1 MLCGR
6 QTPYIVLLT
15 NLAILKST
23 TVMSATTSDSEVSG
37 ANNELQAAIRSVI
50 LMKTV
55 LSELLRS
62 NVKTRSH

>member
-1 MLCGR
+1 
-6 QTPYIVLLT
+6 
-15 NLAILKST
+15 
-23 TVMSATTSDSEVSG
+23 MSATTSDSEVSG